1 MGPWCL
7 HGSLRKKWTYPH
19 QISSNISKREGGNI
33 IILYKFSTMFHLK
46 PINGRDDFR
55 PQIMTQRCSS
65 ARRASRSPRFQG
77 WMLATLL
84 GGGFFSSILF
94 CHYDDNVRMVPSSFG
109 PNRAPPFVPKQ
120 SSGHPRLPGMPGQQY
135 AAWKIPGIFNASC
148 WEGNFTE
155 ELCCN
160 TAVSE
165 VGLKDCWDS
174 FYFYENCCAPEP
186 GRLWRTSGAWLGTV
200 RHKNDDGLA
209 RELVNFYHSR
219 KASSILDLGAGDGF
233 YAGTLRA
240 FGLRAGC
247 FDGNPAVRE
256 VSDKRCFQADLSEEC
271 DLGQR
276 WDWVMSLEVAE
287 HVPRVFETAYLNN
300 LDRHAC
306 TGILISWAGP
316 RQPGKGH
323 VNGKSKEEVAFL
335 FEQRGFWYNTTGSSW
350 LRRKAHFR
358 WFNNNIMV
366 FERRQTARSL
376 SECN

>member
-1 MGPWCL
+1 MAGMILGPRLSHKDAHQLEGQAGHHVFKGGCWLLCWVGAFSAAYYFVIMMTMYGWLQALSAQTEHLHLSPNSLPGTQDCL
-7 HGSLRKKWTYPH
+7 GCLGSNMLPGSL
-19 QISSNISKREGGNI
+19 S
-33 IILYKFSTMFHLK
+33 
-46 PINGRDDFR
+46 
-55 PQIMTQRCSS
+55 
-65 ARRASRSPRFQG
+65 
-77 WMLATLL
+77 
-84 GGGFFSSILF
+84 
-94 CHYDDNVRMVPSSFG
+94 
-109 PNRAPPFVPKQ
+109 
-120 SSGHPRLPGMPGQQY
+120 
-135 AAWKIPGIFNASC
+135 GIFNASC

-174 FYFYENCCAPEP
+174 FYFYENCCPPEP
-186 GRLWRTSGAWLGTV
+186 SRLWRTSGAWLGTV
-200 RHKNDDGLA
+200 RHENDDGLA

-256 VSDKRCFQADLSEEC
+256 VSKKRCFQADLSEEC

-287 HVPRVFETAYLNN
+287 HVPRVFETTYLNN

-306 TGILISWAGP
+306 TGILMSWAP
-316 RQPGKGH
+316 PSQPGMGH

-350 LRRKAHFR
+350 LSRKAHFP
-358 WFNNNIMV
+358 WLSNNIMV